1 MLSYSIRPAGWQ
13 TWKHGRGERER
24 QRGLTSTFGP
34 NVETRTDRAHP
45 DRIGFVERRSR
56 GTASLNYSFGISWD
70 YQCDSWQRW
79 LPKAGKGEGMRFR
92 IGGGI
97 RVYANLLWPLR
108 ATRPIPI
115 PHPSN
120 LTNYGHP
127 SSIISWIRR
136 LFTSLCLIGVTEI
149 RTSSKVGDSSFRYT
163 RVKKLVRKK
172 VIRDSIASVLKYRN
186 FGRKI
191 HCLPIKWTSGLLRI
205 VGYTCS
211 SRKIPNAKR

>member
-1 MLSYSIRPAGWQ
+1 MDGWRAHYRAPWLIIDFRVTVCRRWNSMLSYSIRLAGWQ
-13 TWKHGRGERER
+13 AWKHGRGERER

-115 PHPSN
+115 SPFESH
-120 LTNYGHP
+120 
-127 SSIISWIRR
+127 
-136 LFTSLCLIGVTEI
+136 
-149 RTSSKVGDSSFRYT
+149 
-163 RVKKLVRKK
+163 
-172 VIRDSIASVLKYRN
+172 
-186 FGRKI
+186 
-191 HCLPIKWTSGLLRI
+191 
-205 VGYTCS
+205 
-211 SRKIPNAKR
+211 

>member
-1 MLSYSIRPAGWQ
+1 MIV
-13 TWKHGRGERER
+13 GRGGCQKRGRGRRCASGSGVESASTQIYFDPFG
-24 QRGLTSTFGP
+24 QRAQYL
-34 NVETRTDRAHP
+34 
-45 DRIGFVERRSR
+45 
-56 GTASLNYSFGISWD
+56 Y
-70 YQCDSWQRW
+70 
-79 LPKAGKGEGMRFR
+79 
-92 IGGGI
+92 
-97 RVYANLLWPLR
+97 
-108 ATRPIPI
+108 
-115 PHPSN
+115 HPSN

-149 RTSSKVGDSSFRYT
+149 RTSSKVDDGSFRYT

-186 FGRKI
+186 FRRKI